1 MFHWIPALCLRLY
14 RKCFFFSPLN
24 FLFEFGFLSIQI
36 LSLKGQFN
44 PKPITCGAIYPTIIL
59 GVLAVEVFLK
69 NVLKSIKGY
78 NAHYGVK

>member
-14 RKCFFFSPLN
+14 RN

-78 NAHYGVK
+78 NAHYGVKWLFIKC

>member
-14 RKCFFFSPLN
+14 RKCFFEFS
-24 FLFEFGFLSIQI
+24 FLSIQI

-59 GVLAVEVFLK
+59 GVLSVEVFSKMYLK
-69 NVLKSIKGY
+69 VSK
-78 NAHYGVK
+78 VKMLIME